1 MQKKYFKFREAFYFL
16 GSLLCLSILVC
27 AVEAQEKPILNPAP
41 TAKDFA
47 NLGKLPDWSGIWNP
61 NISDQDKQVK
71 TNMPPWKPAQ
81 AEVIKFQLAEEKLG
95 RPTPL
100 FTNCLPEAMP
110 SWMLIT
116 HNSLEFLF
124 TPGRVTILGES
135 DANRLRRIYTDG
147 RKMPEDPDPSFHGY
161 SIGHWEGET
170 LVIETSGIRPQ
181 TILAVSEAA
190 GVPNNGGVKVIERI
204 HLVSKDVM
212 HDDIEIIA
220 PNVLTAPWKTTR
232 EYFRQRA
239 RKYEMIEGICLEG
252 SFAESK
258 DKAGNDVFVPIKY
271 DVGGNRIPP
280 Q

>member
-232 EYFRQRA
+232 VYFRQRA

-252 SFAESK
+252 SFAEAK